1 MTHDIYS
8 RFEADLESLRKTS
21 DFRSIPTQPY
31 ADVVDFTSN
40 DYLGIAA
47 RRDWLEQFYASLT
60 PESMMLTSSA
70 SRLLAANQNPYL
82 RLEHK
87 LTELYGR
94 PALLFNSGY
103 HANTGIISAIADR
116 RTMIIADRLVHASI
130 IDGIRL
136 SDGSFTRFYHNNL
149 ERLEQLIIR
158 HESDFDTILVVVEG
172 IYSMDGD
179 SPSIDSLI
187 EIKRR
192 HPKVMLYVDEA
203 HSFGCEGPGGLG
215 LTAAS
220 PEPEMVDIVVG
231 TFGKA
236 AASQGAFAIV
246 NDTIYQYLVNH
257 ARSFIFSTAIPP
269 VSAEWTNFVFDRII
283 GMDEERRHLK
293 TLSAAMNRGLAELRA
308 TFMQP
313 KSSAADTTS
322 QPSAIQPFIIG
333 NSSATLSISSSL
345 VSDGIKVLPIRTP
358 TVPPG
363 TERLR
368 FSLSAALSRSDIDK
382 ALSSL
387 RSHLPLPQG
396 C

>member
-1 MTHDIYS
+1 MKPDIYT
-8 RFEADLESLRKTS
+8 RFEADLESLKAS
-21 DFRSIPTQPY
+21 SNFRSIPQQPD
-31 ADVVDFTSN
+31 ADVIDFTSN
-40 DYLGIAA
+40 DYLGIA
-47 RRDWLEQFYASLT
+47 RRHDWLDEFYASLS

-82 RLEHK
+82 RLERK
-87 LTELYGR
+87 LEKLYGR

-130 IDGIRL
+130 IDGIKL

-149 ERLEQLIIR
+149 DRLEQLIER
-158 HESDFDTILVVVEG
+158 HEADFDTILVVVEG

-179 SPSIDSLI
+179 SPSINRLI
-187 EIKRR
+187 EIKQH

-203 HSFGCEGPGGLG
+203 HSFGCEGLGGLG

-220 PEPEMVDIVVG
+220 DKPGMVDIVVG

-246 NDTIYQYLVNH
+246 NPTIYQYLVNH

-269 VSAEWTNFVFDRII
+269 ISAEWTNFVVDRII
-283 GMDEERRHLK
+283 GMDNERNHLK
-293 TLSAAMNRGLAELRA
+293 SLSAAMNRGLNELRNDCPQL
-308 TFMQP
+308 TLPNKQ
-313 KSSAADTTS
+313 TNS
-322 QPSAIQPFIIG
+322 QQSAIQPFIIG
-333 NSSATLSISSSL
+333 NSSITLNISSSL
-345 VSDGIKVLPIRTP
+345 IADGIKVLPIRTP

-368 FSLSAALSRSDIDK
+368 FSLSAALSHYDIDR

-387 RSHLPLPQG
+387 RKHLKDKR
-396 C
+396 